1 MKARSPLR
9 SIGSVLA
16 LSFFAVISAV
26 HGGFPDDPSV
36 VWRKTGGP
44 IGGLGYNVRYVP
56 EDPSI
61 MFVTDGWAGVQRS
74 NNGGESWQAMNEGID
89 ARSRPS
95 QDAIPVF
102 ALRIDPNN
110 SDIIWAGLL
119 SGKGLFRSTDGGLTY
134 LPRSNGLPLGETFTI
149 RHIEVAPG
157 DSNKV
162 FVMGEHDTGFW
173 GEGFARTRGFV
184 FASSDGGA
192 NWSPLGSSSFPFPS
206 LTRWLWI
213 DPSNHNIMVVT
224 TGIFDREA
232 DTEEVGFASGR
243 GVGVYRTTDGGATWT
258 HSNVGMDSDSSL
270 FVGGFD
276 KHPSIAGTMIVATG
290 NNTDWLIKSVPG
302 AVYRSTDGGGSWT
315 NLTPPPAFPG
325 EFENFTAVAY
335 APSDGNIVYTASSA
349 AVYRSENGGTT
360 WTRHSGID
368 DSPWGPPGIRSGVPI
383 DMVVAPTDPNTLYI
397 NNYGG
402 GVFRSQDGGASWEV
416 WSEGYT
422 GADINQLA
430 VRPGDRAT
438 VLAIGRSGCFLSES
452 SGSIWSGLAYCYGAI
467 PEGNAVTFDPG
478 DSGGN
483 TYLMGD
489 EGDGT
494 ILRTVNGGLEWSPVL
509 ELPGVGP
516 GNRHG
521 VRSIVFA
528 PSATAV
534 VYAGFCVPGLH
545 ADPHNLDFDSSFG
558 VYKSTDGGVNWIEA
572 NGDLPNP
579 LKGRNVTALAVSH
592 QDANVVYLGLREG
605 GIFKTSNGGVNWTHV
620 TNQPAN
626 GWDDVWPSGEPI
638 RRDSILSL
646 AIHPDDDDIVY
657 AGTNARG
664 LYRTVD
670 GGGSWSQLVHEDDLI
685 DQATENHVHVFSV
698 ILNPQD
704 PDEIYLG
711 EWHGG
716 IYRSTDGGATW
727 SRINT
732 GLSTRAV
739 QTLAISTD
747 GSTVYAGTK
756 GEGVFRNRLDSQMIN
771 FPDFG
776 DTPFTAGTSLAL
788 TASTSSGLPVSFA
801 SSNPAV
807 ATVTVTGTEIT
818 FHTPGSVEIIASQPG
833 NSEFAPAAPRSRMAV
848 VTMPVV
854 TKQAQTITF
863 SPPKPPRFKAN
874 KSFKLKAVS
883 SSGLPVT
890 FASSSKRVLAIK
902 RTKAT
907 MRRKGKAKITASQA
921 GDASYLPAPSVSANV
936 KIK

>member
-9 SIGSVLA
+9 SIGSVLV
-16 LSFFAVISAV
+16 LSFIAVISTV

-44 IGGLGYNVRYVP
+44 IGGLGYNVRYMP
-56 EDPSI
+56 ENPSV

-74 NNGGESWQAMNEGID
+74 TNGGESWQAMNDGIN

-102 ALRIDPNN
+102 ALRIDPNDN
-110 SDIIWAGLL
+110 DIVWAGLL
-119 SGKGLFRSTDGGLTY
+119 HGKGLFRSLDQGLTY
-134 LPRSNGLPLGETFTI
+134 ESRSFGLPLVTDEITI
-149 RHIEVAPG
+149 RHIEVEPG
-157 DSNKV
+157 NSDRV
-162 FVMGEHDTGFW
+162 YVMGEFHTGTN
-173 GEGFARTRGFV
+173 GEVFARTRGFV
-184 FASSDGGA
+184 FASDDGGA
-192 NWSPLGSSSFPFPS
+192 TWAPLGGGNYPFAS
-206 LTRWLWI
+206 LTRWLWV
-213 DPSNHNIMVVT
+213 DPGDTDTMLVT
-224 TGIFDREA
+224 TGIFDSES
-232 DTEEVGFASGR
+232 DTEEIGYASGR
-243 GVGVYRTTDGGATWT
+243 GLGVYRTTDGGTTWSQ
-258 HSNVGMDSDSSL
+258 SNAGMDSESSL

-276 KHPSIAGTMIVATG
+276 KHPSTPGTIMVATG
-290 NNTDWLIKSVPG
+290 NNTDWLVNGIPG
-302 AVYRSTDGGGSWT
+302 AVYRSTNGGVSWT
-315 NLTPPPAFPG
+315 NLTPPPALPG

-335 APSDGNIVYTASSA
+335 APSNGNIVYVASA
-349 AVYRSENGGTT
+349 EAVYRSANGGNT
-360 WTRHSGID
+360 WTRYSG
-368 DSPWGPPGIRSGVPI
+368 SGGNPWGPPGIRSGVPI
-383 DMVVAPTDPNTLYI
+383 DMVVAPDDPDTIYI

-402 GVFRSQDGGASWEV
+402 GVFRSRDGGASWQI

-430 VRPGDRAT
+430 VRPDDAAS
-438 VLAIGRSGCFLSES
+438 VLANGRSGPFLSEDT
-452 SGSIWSGLAYCYGAI
+452 GTTWEGLAYGYGVVA
-467 PEGNAVTFDPG
+467 EGMACAFDPS
-478 DSGGN
+478 DPSGN
-483 TYLMGD
+483 SFLISD
-489 EGDGT
+489 ERAGYIARTTDGGT
-494 ILRTVNGGLEWSPVL
+494 SWNPVL
-509 ELPGVGP
+509 ELAGVG
-516 GNRHG
+516 GNNPHG
-521 VRSIVFA
+521 ARVIVFA
-528 PSATAV
+528 PSNETI
-534 VYAGFCVPGLH
+534 VYAGFSVPGLH
-545 ADPHNLDFDSSFG
+545 ADPHYLDFDSSFG
-558 VYKSTDGGVNWIEA
+558 VYKSTDGGLNWAEA

-579 LKGRNVTALAVSH
+579 LKGRNVTSIAVSH
-592 QDANVVYLGLREG
+592 QDADTAYLGLREG
-605 GIFKTSNGGVNWTHV
+605 GIFKTTNGGVNWTHV
-620 TNQPAN
+620 TAQPAN
-626 GWDDVWPSGEPI
+626 GWGDVWPGGEPI

-646 AIHPDDDDIVY
+646 AIDPTDDDIVY

-670 GGGSWSQLVHEDDLI
+670 GGATWTQIVHEDDLI
-685 DQATENHVHVFSV
+685 DQATEDHVHVFSV
-698 ILNPQD
+698 ILNPLD

-776 DTPFTAGTSLAL
+776 DTPFTAGTSLSL
-788 TASTSSGLPVSFA
+788 TASTSSGLPLSFA

-807 ATVTVTGTEIT
+807 ATVTDTQIT
-818 FHTPGSVEIIASQPG
+818 FHGPGSVEIIASQPG
-833 NSEFAPAAPRSRMAV
+833 NNEFAPAAPRSRMAV

-863 SPPKPPRFKAN
+863 SPPKPRRFKAN

-902 RTKAT
+902 GTKAT
-907 MRRKGKAKITASQA
+907 MLRKGKAKITASQA

>member
-1 MKARSPLR
+1 MKARSPLH
-9 SIGSVLA
+9 SIGSVLV
-16 LSFFAVISAV
+16 LSFIAVISAV

-44 IGGLGYNVRYVP
+44 IGGLGYNVRYMP
-56 EDPSI
+56 ENPSV

-74 NNGGESWQAMNEGID
+74 TNGGESWQAMNDGINT
-89 ARSRPS
+89 RSRPS

-102 ALRIDPNN
+102 ALRIDPNDN
-110 SDIIWAGLL
+110 DIVWAGLL

-134 LPRSNGLPLGETFTI
+134 GSRSNGLPLAETFTI
-149 RHIEVAPG
+149 RHIEVTPG
-157 DSNKV
+157 DSDRV
-162 FVMGEHDTGFW
+162 FVMGEHDSGVW
-173 GEGFARTRGFV
+173 GDGFARTRGFV
-184 FASSDGGA
+184 FASTDGGA
-192 NWSPLGSSSFPFPS
+192 NWAPLGDGNFPFPS

-213 DPSNHNIMVVT
+213 DPADTDIMLVM

-232 DTEEVGFASGR
+232 DTEELNFASGR
-243 GVGVYRTTDGGATWT
+243 GVGVYRTTDGGTTWSQ
-258 HSNVGMDSDSSL
+258 SNAGMDSESSL

-276 KHPSIAGTMIVATG
+276 KHPSTPGTIMVATG
-290 NNTDWLIKSVPG
+290 NNTDWLVKGIPG
-302 AVYRSTDGGGSWT
+302 AVYRSTNGGVSWT
-315 NLTPPPAFPG
+315 ALTPPPAFPG

-335 APSDGNIVYTASSA
+335 APSDGNIVYVASSA
-349 AVYRSENGGTT
+349 AVYRSSNGGTT
-360 WTRHSGID
+360 WERYGGANGT
-368 DSPWGPPGIRSGVPI
+368 PWGPPGIRSGVPI
-383 DMVVAPTDPNTLYI
+383 DMVVDPGDPNMLYI

-402 GVFRSQDGGASWEV
+402 GVFRSKNGGASWEI

-422 GADINQLA
+422 GADINQIA
-430 VRPGDRAT
+430 VRPGHPKT
-438 VLAIGRSGCFLSES
+438 VLLNGRSGCFLSDNA
-452 SGSIWSGLAYCYGAI
+452 GATWTGLAYGYGAI
-467 PEGNAVTFDPG
+467 PEGNAVAFDPG
-478 DSGGN
+478 DPDGG
-483 TYLMGD
+483 TFLMGD

-521 VRSIVFA
+521 IRNVVFA
-528 PSATAV
+528 PSDAAI
-534 VYAGFCVPGLH
+534 VYAGFCRPGLH
-545 ADPHNLDFDSSFG
+545 ADPHAIDFDSSFG
-558 VYKSTDGGVNWIEA
+558 VYKSTDGGLNWAEA

-579 LKGRNVTALAVSH
+579 LKGRNVTSIAVSH
-592 QDANVVYLGLREG
+592 QDADTAYLGLREG
-605 GIFKTSNGGVNWTHV
+605 GIFKTTNGGINWTHV
-620 TNQPAN
+620 TAQPAN
-626 GWDDVWPSGEPI
+626 GWGDVWPGGEPI

-646 AIHPDDDDIVY
+646 AIDPTDDDIVY

-670 GGGSWSQLVHEDDLI
+670 GGATWTQIVHEDDLI
-685 DQATENHVHVFSV
+685 DQATEDHVHVFSV
-698 ILNPQD
+698 ILNPLD

-776 DTPFTAGTSLAL
+776 DTPFTAGTSLSL
-788 TASTSSGLPVSFA
+788 TASTSSGLPLSFA

-807 ATVTVTGTEIT
+807 ATVTGTQIT
-818 FHTPGSVEIIASQPG
+818 FHAPGSVEIIASQPG
-833 NSEFAPAAPRSRMAV
+833 NNEFAPAAPRSRMAV

-902 RTKAT
+902 GTKAT
-907 MRRKGKAKITASQA
+907 MLRKGKAKITASQA
-921 GDASYLPAPSVSANV
+921 GDATYLPAPSVSANM